1 VNAPKPATN
10 AGAAPE
16 LEISYSLRL
25 QRSLPPGTMTPD
37 LKKLVEYLNRPH
49 DNVLEFSKRD
59 GMSPDLKELMDSLHH
74 TADDAIAWSN
84 RSNLSYKQ
92 LLERCLH
99 MGRQTDDDL
108 SDWDKPEEEPAKRY
122 GHFPYINAKLELQ
135 DGTFVFVCFDSDGV
149 DIDTGIKYALGPH
162 YKKKFEAIA
171 VEEKAAK
178 LKNILLPSRYDHT
191 SSVTV
196 RTWDYEGLIP
206 RGTFCLWLGARKAE
220 KSLFA
225 LRKAMHDA
233 CGKNWLNHKN
243 MVGPARVL
251 YFDTE
256 NDKADVDDRYR
267 EIIDEFSAAEQVLI
281 QKNLVIRIGKEMKK
295 VKVDFEVWNHE
306 LFDYLKKD
314 ANDPRIVYL
323 DCWYQLQSIKAAD
336 NEAQKKALEMFEQYF
351 PNTTIFLL
359 HHTGRESQE
368 SLLRKNPSWLRV
380 IGAERWS
387 NKSAGGNV
395 LTKKAELII
404 CQEKYV
410 ERDAEGIEND
420 SFIDFQAYSR
430 SSAGSILY
438 SFEPVFFG
446 EEVNGDAPEYK
457 FRRKM
462 VVKLSSL
469 AAQAARKLRGKGPWA
484 NRYALAKDV
493 GMNGGKQYRAIDELV
508 VKGFIVHDG
517 SDAGFSFTD
526 DEHAIE
532 LSAENIVALKTA
544 GSFLDELLLRPDGMP
559 NQGVLYDFIKSR
571 AEEDGIGM
579 ESLRKARQRKG
590 VRSEEREGKTW
601 WVANAVT
608 KAKKGQ

>member
-1 VNAPKPATN
+1 VNAPKPATD
-10 AGAAPE
+10 AGAAPD
-16 LEISYSLRL
+16 LEISDSLRL
-25 QRSLPPGTMTPD
+25 QRSLPPGTMTPA
-37 LKKLVEYLNRPH
+37 LKALMEYTHESAEEL
-49 DNVLEFSKRD
+49 LE
-59 GMSPDLKELMDSLHH
+59 
-74 TADDAIAWSN
+74 WSDF
-84 RSNLSYKQ
+84 RNLSYKQ
-92 LLERCLH
+92 ILERSLH
-99 MGRQTDDDL
+99 IGRQFDDDL
-108 SDWDKPEEEPAKRY
+108 SDYVKVPEIEAKEY
-122 GHFPYINAKLELQ
+122 GHAPYINGQLA
-135 DGTFVFVCFDSDGV
+135 DGTLVCFDSEGI
-149 DIDTGIKYALGPH
+149 DIDTGVKYKLDPYH
-162 YKKKFEAIA
+162 VKMFEE
-171 VEEKAAK
+171 VKAEWKIAK
-178 LKNILLPSRYDHT
+178 LNNILLPSRYDFT
-191 SSVTV
+191 GTVTV

-206 RGTFCLWLGARKAE
+206 RGAFCLWLGARKAE

-267 EIIDEFSAAEQVLI
+267 EIIDEFSLTEQALI

-295 VKVDFEVWNHE
+295 VKVDFEVWNHD

-336 NEAQKKALEMFEQYF
+336 NEAQKKALEMFEEYF

-420 SFIDFQAYSR
+420 SFIDFMAYSR
-430 SSAGSILY
+430 SSAGSTLY
-438 SFEPVFFG
+438 SFEAVFFG
-446 EEVNGDAPEYK
+446 EEVAGGDAPEYK
-457 FRRKM
+457 YRRKM
-462 VVKLSSL
+462 VTTLSSL
-469 AAQAARKLRGKGPWA
+469 AAQAARKLHGKGPWA

-493 GMNGGKQYRAIDELV
+493 GMNGGKQYKAIDELI
-508 VKGFIVHDG
+508 VKGFVVHDG
-517 SDAGFSFTD
+517 NDAGYSFTD
-526 DEHAIE
+526 DANAVE
-532 LSAENIVALKTA
+532 LSAENVVALKTA
-544 GSFLDELLLRPDGMP
+544 GSFLDELLLRPDGIP

-571 AEEDGIGM
+571 AESDGFGM

-608 KAKKGQ
+608 KVKKSQ

>member
-1 VNAPKPATN
+1 VNAPEPATDVD
-10 AGAAPE
+10 AAPE
-16 LEISYSLRL
+16 LQISESLRL
-25 QRSLPPGTMTPD
+25 QRSLPPGTMTPALRALMEYTHERAEEL
-37 LKKLVEYLNRPH
+37 LK
-49 DNVLEFSKRD
+49 
-59 GMSPDLKELMDSLHH
+59 
-74 TADDAIAWSN
+74 WSDF
-84 RSNLSYKQ
+84 RNLSYKQ
-92 LLERCLH
+92 ILERSLH
-99 MGRQTDDDL
+99 IGRQFDEDL
-108 SDWDKPEEEPAKRY
+108 SDWVEPEEEVAKEY
-122 GHFPYINAKLELQ
+122 GHAPYINGQLA
-135 DGTFVFVCFDSDGV
+135 DGTLVCFDSEGI
-149 DIDTGIKYALGPH
+149 DIDTGVKYKLDP
-162 YKKKFEAIA
+162 YYVKRFEE
-171 VEEKAAK
+171 VKAEWKIAK
-178 LKNILLPSRYDHT
+178 LNNILLPSRYDFT
-191 SSVTV
+191 GTVTV

-206 RGTFCLWLGARKAE
+206 RGAFCLWLGARKAE

-233 CGKNWLNHKN
+233 CGKNWLNYKN

-267 EIIDEFSAAEQVLI
+267 EIIDEFSLTEQALI
-281 QKNLVIRIGKEMKK
+281 QKNLVICIGKEMKR
-295 VKVDFEVWNHE
+295 VKVDFEVWNHD

-323 DCWYQLQSIKAAD
+323 DCWYQLQSIKAAN
-336 NEAQKKALEMFEQYF
+336 NEAQKKALEMFEEYF

-430 SSAGSILY
+430 SSSGSILY

-517 SDAGFSFTD
+517 NDAGFSFTD
-526 DEHAIE
+526 DENAVE

-559 NQGVLYDFIKSR
+559 NQGALYDFIKSR
-571 AEEDGIGM
+571 LNATG
-579 ESLRKARQRKG
+579 SAWSHYARHANKG

-608 KAKKGQ
+608 KVKKGQ

>member
-1 VNAPKPATN
+1 MEKGPTDVGT
-10 AGAAPE
+10 AGDTAGNDAAPD
-16 LEISYSLRL
+16 LEISESLRL
-25 QRSLPPGTMTPD
+25 QRSLPPGTMTP
-37 LKKLVEYLNRPH
+37 E
-49 DNVLEFSKRD
+49 
-59 GMSPDLKELMDSLHH
+59 LKELMERTHQ
-74 TADDAIAWSN
+74 TADHLLEYSN
-84 RSNLSYKQ
+84 DYNLSYKQ
-92 LLERCLH
+92 LLERGKH
-99 MGRQTDDDL
+99 PGRQYDEDL
-108 SDWDKPEEEPAKRY
+108 SDYVEVPEVETKRF
-122 GHFPYINAKLELQ
+122 GHFPYINGMLD
-135 DGTFVFVCFDSDGV
+135 DGTFICFDSDGT
-149 DIDTGIKYALGPH
+149 DMDTGVKYKLGPE
-162 YKKKFEAIA
+162 YLEQFKQIEIR
-171 VEEKAAK
+171 EKAAK
-178 LKNILLPSRYDHT
+178 LKNILLPSRYDSTT
-191 SSVTV
+191 SVAV
-196 RTWDYEGLIP
+196 RSWDYAGLIP
-206 RGTFCLWLGARKAE
+206 RGAFCLWLGARKAE

-243 MVGPARVL
+243 MIGAARVL

-267 EIIDEFSAAEQVLI
+267 EIIAEFSLGEQALI

-306 LFDYLKKD
+306 LFEYLKKD
-314 ANDPRIVYL
+314 AGDPRIVYL

-336 NEAQKKALEMFEQYF
+336 NEAQKKALEMFEEYF

-368 SLLRKNPSWLRV
+368 SLLRKNPAWLRV

-430 SSAGSILY
+430 SSSGSVLY
-438 SFEPVFFG
+438 SFEPIFFG

-457 FRRKM
+457 YRRKM

-484 NRYALAKDV
+484 NRYTLAKDV
-493 GMNGGKQYRAIDELV
+493 GMNGGKQYKAIDELV

-517 SDAGFSFTD
+517 NDAGYSFTD
-526 DEHAIE
+526 DENAVE
-532 LSAENIVALKTA
+532 LSAENVVALKTA
-544 GSFLDELLLRPDGMP
+544 GSFLDELLLRPDGTP
-559 NQGVLYDFIKSR
+559 NQGVLYDFIRSR
-571 AEEDGIGM
+571 AEDEGIGM

-590 VRSEEREGKTW
+590 ITSQEREGKTW
-601 WVANAVT
+601 WLAKGVT
-608 KAKKGQ
+608 AKR

>member
-1 VNAPKPATN
+1 VNAPKPATD

-16 LEISYSLRL
+16 LQISDSLGL
-25 QRSLPPGTMTPD
+25 QRSLPPGTMTPA
-37 LKKLVEYLNRPH
+37 LKALMEHSHQSAETL
-49 DNVLEFSKRD
+49 LE
-59 GMSPDLKELMDSLHH
+59 
-74 TADDAIAWSN
+74 WSDY
-84 RSNLSYKQ
+84 RNLSYKQ
-92 LLERCLH
+92 LLERSLH
-99 MGRQTDDDL
+99 IGRQFDEDL
-108 SDWDKPEEEPAKRY
+108 ADWVEPEEEVAKEY
-122 GHFPYINAKLELQ
+122 GHAPYINGQLA
-135 DGTFVFVCFDSDGV
+135 DGTLVCFDSEGI
-149 DIDTGIKYALGPH
+149 DIDTGVKYKLDP
-162 YKKKFEAIA
+162 YYVKRFEE
-171 VEEKAAK
+171 VKAEWKIAK
-178 LKNILLPSRYDHT
+178 LNNILLPSRYDFT
-191 SSVTV
+191 GTVTV

-206 RGTFCLWLGARKAE
+206 RGAFCLWLGARKAE

-225 LRKAMHDA
+225 LRKAMHDE

-243 MVGPARVL
+243 MVGAARVL

-267 EIIDEFSAAEQVLI
+267 EIIDEFSLAEQALI

-295 VKVDFEVWNHE
+295 VKVDFEVWNHN

-368 SLLRKNPSWLRV
+368 SLLRKNPSWLRA

-410 ERDAEGIEND
+410 ERDEEGIEND

-430 SSAGSILY
+430 SSPGSILY

-517 SDAGFSFTD
+517 NDAGFSFTD
-526 DEHAIE
+526 DEHAVE
-532 LSAENIVALKTA
+532 LSAENIVALKAA
-544 GSFLDELLLRPDGMP
+544 GSFLDELLLRPDGVP

-571 AEEDGIGM
+571 AEGDGIGM

-608 KAKKGQ
+608 KVKKGQ